1 MSSYDAKGTR
11 TPLPINQSSLAT
23 QIHEI
28 PIFSW
33 IIVNLV
39 PGLLDAC
46 PSAVCRSAQFMTERS
61 KMTEPLPPQEVWFKD
76 DFPILSLGMTKTELQ
91 TGLAQATQTDK
102 RTAGVWLA
110 QPETAKIIR
119 FLPDLQNYYQW
130 IESTPK
136 HMDKI
141 VPLIGSAEVGP
152 LGVLH
157 LPRLWLKV
165 SLDAK
170 GALANGYPA
179 VGTGFDQ
186 MVLDGLSLKKDAVVE
201 FITKNRPTYCQFEA
215 WIKEQPGTH
224 LDSTSITKLNDAI
237 RGYNHD
243 EGTVQS
249 VLGEN
254 ALPSD
259 IGIRDAVTLN
269 RIDDW
274 KCFHE
279 AVLK

>member
-1 MSSYDAKGTR
+1 
-11 TPLPINQSSLAT
+11 
-23 QIHEI
+23 
-28 PIFSW
+28 
-33 IIVNLV
+33 
-39 PGLLDAC
+39 
-46 PSAVCRSAQFMTERS
+46 
-61 KMTEPLPPQEVWFKD
+61 
-76 DFPILSLGMTKTELQ
+76 
-91 TGLAQATQTDK
+91 
-102 RTAGVWLA
+102 
-110 QPETAKIIR
+110 
-119 FLPDLQNYYQW
+119 
-130 IESTPK
+130 
-136 HMDKI
+136 MDKI

-170 GALANGYPA
+170 GALADGYPA

-186 MVLDGLSLKKDAVVE
+186 MVLDGLGLKKDAVID

-215 WIKEQPGTH
+215 WIKEQPGNR
-224 LDSTSITKLNDAI
+224 LDSASIKKLNESI
-237 RGYNHD
+237 RGYDHD
-243 EGTVQS
+243 EGTVKS

-254 ALPSD
+254 GLPPD

-269 RIDDW
+269 RLDDW

>member
-1 MSSYDAKGTR
+1 M
-11 TPLPINQSSLAT
+11 N
-23 QIHEI
+23 
-28 PIFSW
+28 
-33 IIVNLV
+33 
-39 PGLLDAC
+39 
-46 PSAVCRSAQFMTERS
+46 
-61 KMTEPLPPQEVWFKD
+61 
-76 DFPILSLGMTKTELQ
+76 
-91 TGLAQATQTDK
+91 
-102 RTAGVWLA
+102 
-110 QPETAKIIR
+110 
-119 FLPDLQNYYQW
+119 
-130 IESTPK
+130 
-136 HMDKI
+136 KI

-170 GALANGYPA
+170 GLLADGYPA

-186 MVLDGLSLKKDAVVE
+186 MVLDGLGLRKDTVVE
-201 FITKNRPTYCQFEA
+201 FISKSHPTYCQFEA
-215 WIKEQPGTH
+215 WIKEQPGAR
-224 LDSTSITKLNDAI
+224 LDSAAIARLNGSF
-237 RGYNHD
+237 RGYDHD
-243 EGTVQS
+243 AGTVQA

-254 ALPSD
+254 GLPAD

>member
-1 MSSYDAKGTR
+1 
-11 TPLPINQSSLAT
+11 
-23 QIHEI
+23 
-28 PIFSW
+28 
-33 IIVNLV
+33 
-39 PGLLDAC
+39 
-46 PSAVCRSAQFMTERS
+46 
-61 KMTEPLPPQEVWFKD
+61 
-76 DFPILSLGMTKTELQ
+76 
-91 TGLAQATQTDK
+91 
-102 RTAGVWLA
+102 
-110 QPETAKIIR
+110 
-119 FLPDLQNYYQW
+119 
-130 IESTPK
+130 
-136 HMDKI
+136 MDKI

-186 MVLDGLSLKKDAVVE
+186 MVLDGLGLKKDAVTD

-215 WIKEQPGTH
+215 WIKEQPGAR
-224 LDSTSITKLNDAI
+224 LASASITKLNDSI

-243 EGTVQS
+243 EGTVKS
-249 VLGEN
+249 MLGEN
-254 ALPSD
+254 ELASD
-259 IGIRDAVTLN
+259 VGIHDAVTLN
-269 RIDDW
+269 RLDDW

>member
-1 MSSYDAKGTR
+1 
-11 TPLPINQSSLAT
+11 
-23 QIHEI
+23 
-28 PIFSW
+28 
-33 IIVNLV
+33 
-39 PGLLDAC
+39 
-46 PSAVCRSAQFMTERS
+46 
-61 KMTEPLPPQEVWFKD
+61 
-76 DFPILSLGMTKTELQ
+76 
-91 TGLAQATQTDK
+91 
-102 RTAGVWLA
+102 
-110 QPETAKIIR
+110 
-119 FLPDLQNYYQW
+119 
-130 IESTPK
+130 
-136 HMDKI
+136 MDKI

-170 GALANGYPA
+170 GLLADGYPA

-186 MVLDGLSLKKDAVVE
+186 MVIDGLGLQRDAVVDY
-201 FITKNRPTYCQFEA
+201 ITANKPTYPQFET
-215 WIKEQPGTH
+215 WIKQQPGTRV
-224 LDSTSITKLNDAI
+224 DAGSIAKLNQSI

-243 EGTVQS
+243 DGTVQS

-254 ALPSD
+254 GLPPD

-279 AVLK
+279 AFLR

>member
-1 MSSYDAKGTR
+1 
-11 TPLPINQSSLAT
+11 
-23 QIHEI
+23 
-28 PIFSW
+28 
-33 IIVNLV
+33 
-39 PGLLDAC
+39 
-46 PSAVCRSAQFMTERS
+46 
-61 KMTEPLPPQEVWFKD
+61 
-76 DFPILSLGMTKTELQ
+76 
-91 TGLAQATQTDK
+91 
-102 RTAGVWLA
+102 
-110 QPETAKIIR
+110 
-119 FLPDLQNYYQW
+119 
-130 IESTPK
+130 
-136 HMDKI
+136 MDKI

-170 GALANGYPA
+170 GALADGYPA

-186 MVLDGLSLKKDAVVE
+186 MVLDGLGLKKDAVVD

-215 WIKEQPGTH
+215 WIKKQPSTR
-224 LDSTSITKLNDAI
+224 LDSGSIKNLNETI

-243 EGTVQS
+243 EGTVKS
-249 VLGEN
+249 MLGESE
-254 ALPSD
+254 LPSD

-269 RIDDW
+269 RLDDW

>member
-1 MSSYDAKGTR
+1 
-11 TPLPINQSSLAT
+11 
-23 QIHEI
+23 
-28 PIFSW
+28 
-33 IIVNLV
+33 
-39 PGLLDAC
+39 
-46 PSAVCRSAQFMTERS
+46 
-61 KMTEPLPPQEVWFKD
+61 
-76 DFPILSLGMTKTELQ
+76 
-91 TGLAQATQTDK
+91 
-102 RTAGVWLA
+102 
-110 QPETAKIIR
+110 
-119 FLPDLQNYYQW
+119 
-130 IESTPK
+130 
-136 HMDKI
+136 MDKI

-170 GALANGYPA
+170 GALAEGYPA

-186 MVLDGLSLKKDAVVE
+186 MVLDGLGLKKDGVID

-215 WIKEQPGTH
+215 WIKEQPGTR
-224 LDSTSITKLNDAI
+224 LDSASIKKLNESI

-243 EGTVQS
+243 GATVKS
-249 VLGEN
+249 MLGEN
-254 ALPSD
+254 ELPPD

-269 RIDDW
+269 RLDDW